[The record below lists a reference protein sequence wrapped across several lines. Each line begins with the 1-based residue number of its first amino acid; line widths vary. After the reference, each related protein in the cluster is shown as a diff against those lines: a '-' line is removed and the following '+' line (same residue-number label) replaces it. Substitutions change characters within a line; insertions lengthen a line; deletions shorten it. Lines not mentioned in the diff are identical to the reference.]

1 MEGKDQE
8 SINRDIYKTRP
19 FEIYIENLLQIGI
32 SERRIIYTKIEIVLD
47 NDSSSM

>member
-1 MEGKDQE
+1 MYTKRSVYKSRVEGKDQD

-32 SERRIIYTKIEIVLD
+32 SER
-47 NDSSSM
+47 